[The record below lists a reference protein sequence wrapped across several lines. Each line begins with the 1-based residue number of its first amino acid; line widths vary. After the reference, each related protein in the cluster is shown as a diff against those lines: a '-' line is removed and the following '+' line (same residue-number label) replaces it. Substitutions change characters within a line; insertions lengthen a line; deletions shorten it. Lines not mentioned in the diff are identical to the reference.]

1 MTRMKVFNLQ
11 CARGHD
17 FEGWFASEDEYQ
29 RQTECGLLE
38 CPLCADKT
46 VRRLPSAPRL
56 NLTTT
61 RSSGYAPIAPQPQGD
76 NEQPAPRETGQAG
89 QAGRPGHG
97 SDECAALPA
106 VTTPEQ
112 QSVEALWMEA
122 VRHVLTHTQDVG
134 ARFAEEA
141 RRMHY
146 GESEVRG
153 IRGRTTAEEA
163 RELDDEGIEV
173 YSLPMP
179 ELLKGPAH

>member
-1 MTRMKVFNLQ
+1 MARMKVFNLQ
-11 CARGHD
+11 CASGHG
-17 FEGWFASEDEYQ
+17 FEGWFASEVDYL

-38 CPLCADKT
+38 CPMCADKT

-61 RSSGYAPIAPQPQGD
+61 RASGMGPISPQPQPHGGGGGG
-76 NEQPAPRETGQAG
+76 GQAMP
-89 QAGRPGHG
+89 ARA
-97 SDECAALPA
+97 SNRAVDEGDTVPALP
-106 VTTPEQ
+106 TPEQ
-112 QSVEALWMEA
+112 QSVEALWLEA

-146 GESEVRG
+146 GEAEVRG
-153 IRGRTTAEEA
+153 IRGRTTPEEA

>member
-1 MTRMKVFNLQ
+1 MARMKVFNLQ
-11 CARGHD
+11 CASGHG
-17 FEGWFASEDEYQ
+17 FEGWFASEDDYQ

-61 RSSGYAPIAPQPQGD
+61 RASGYAPIAPQPRGGS
-76 NEQPAPRETGQAG
+76 EQPVVLEAGRTGQSG
-89 QAGRPGHG
+89 QE
-97 SDECAALPA
+97 DTNVPA
-106 VTTPEQ
+106 VATPEQ

-146 GESEVRG
+146 GETEVRG
-153 IRGRTTAEEA
+153 IRGRTTPEEA
-163 RELDDEGIEV
+163 QALDEEGIEV

>member
-1 MTRMKVFNLQ
+1 MARMKVFNLQ
-11 CARGHD
+11 CASGHG
-17 FEGWFASEDEYQ
+17 FEGWFASEGDYQ
-29 RQTECGLLE
+29 RQTECGQLE
-38 CPLCADKT
+38 CPMCADKN

-61 RSSGYAPIAPQPQGD
+61 RASGNSAISPAPQGVSD
-76 NEQPAPRETGQAG
+76 
-89 QAGRPGHG
+89 RPGNRAGEHAG
-97 SDECAALPA
+97 GDGGP
-106 VTTPEQ
+106 VTSVATPEQ

-146 GESEVRG
+146 GEAEARG

-163 RELDDEGIEV
+163 QALDDEGIEV
-173 YSLPMP
+173 YTLPMP
-179 ELLKGPAH
+179 EMLKGPTH